1 MENNKRPF
9 FVERTCFGFFFEH
22 GWGTII
28 IKDGIRRYSFD
39 GSAMEI
45 NPLNRIIEALCKMH
59 EGHSHCERIACEGEP
74 SGYVIVFNKE
84 GEDLH
89 IQIYECAYFFSEQS
103 ARNIMDDIDIPLDKE
118 SGGISLALD
127 IVVIFQTFVME
138 VCSEAL
144 RNLKEHGIVGYAR
157 SNSSD
162 EFPFSSLL
170 VLLGINQDEESDSN
184 FDEEIRMLTGK

>member
-1 MENNKRPF
+1 MEYINQPLYVQQIKFR
-9 FVERTCFGFFFEH
+9 FVSEGS
-22 GWGTII
+22 WGTINMLV
-28 IKDGIRRYSFD
+28 DGKQYSFD
-39 GSAMEI
+39 GSTMEI
-45 NPLNRIIEALCKMH
+45 NPLNCIVEALCKMH
-59 EGHSHCERIACEGEP
+59 EGHSDCERIACEGEP
-74 SGYVIVFNKE
+74 RGYMIVFNKE
-84 GEDLH
+84 GDDLH
-89 IQIYECAYFFSEQS
+89 IQIYDCAYFFSEQS

-118 SGGISLALD
+118 AGGISLALD